1 MLVRRPECLFLGG
14 HSILY
19 RAHLEPILLEVFLST
34 TPSVTRVD
42 RGIVVHRYIITLAV
56 DCVAFVLHLAVE
68 TKGFRL
74 LEVLHAFGTL
84 DML

>member
-1 MLVRRPECLFLGG
+1 MTIVGRGVVVRR
-14 HSILY
+14 Y
-19 RAHLEPILLEVFLST
+19 
-34 TPSVTRVD
+34 
-42 RGIVVHRYIITLAV
+42 IVTLAV